1 MLSQS
6 LKETVH
12 GALQIDGTQT
22 MVFMLQEGIYEACS
36 VGQP

>member
-6 LKETVH
+6 LKETGH

-22 MVFMLQEGIYEACS
+22 MVFMLQKGMYGACS